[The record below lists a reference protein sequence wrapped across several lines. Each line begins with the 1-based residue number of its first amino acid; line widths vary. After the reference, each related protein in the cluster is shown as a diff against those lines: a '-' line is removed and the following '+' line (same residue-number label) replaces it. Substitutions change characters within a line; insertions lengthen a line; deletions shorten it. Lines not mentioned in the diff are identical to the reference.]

1 MGVRRV
7 RTAPPAG
14 ERGPSPHRAPSE
26 GSRGVVSLVEAAPRR
41 VRGGVCERCEGGFG
55 AGERDGDPRVAGTH
69 LLVVMVL
76 NSVFVAMVLRNP

>member
-1 MGVRRV
+1 M
-7 RTAPPAG
+7 RTTPPAG

-41 VRGGVCERCEGGFG
+41 VRGGYVSGAKAVVV